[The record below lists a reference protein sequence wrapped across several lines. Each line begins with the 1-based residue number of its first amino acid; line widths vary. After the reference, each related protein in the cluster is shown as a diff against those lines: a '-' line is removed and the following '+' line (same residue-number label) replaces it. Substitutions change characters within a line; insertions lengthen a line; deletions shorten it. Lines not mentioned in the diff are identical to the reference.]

1 MKALLLSAGKGTRLN
16 GYQNDKPKP
25 LIEVLG
31 KTLLDRQIQ
40 NLLDA
45 SFSQI
50 IINVSHKSNLI
61 KEHLSKHYYNHKK
74 IIINDEGPEPLETGG
89 AVIDALPL
97 IGEEDFV
104 LTNVDLITSFPY
116 SIAIEGDLKNTLILV
131 PNPPHNMSGDYSI
144 MKNGNITKR
153 HPGLTYSGIS
163 VLSPKL
169 FYEFDPGVLKL
180 TEVFDQAIQRELL
193 KGYVYSGAWFDVGTV
208 ERINMAEDYLKSV
221 RLASPRKS

>member
-61 KEHLSKHYYNHKK
+61 KEHLSKQ
-74 IIINDEGPEPLETGG
+74 GPEPLETGG

-193 KGYVYSGAWFDVGTV
+193 KGYVYSGVWFDVGTV

>member
-1 MKALLLSAGKGTRLN
+1 M
-16 GYQNDKPKP
+16 
-25 LIEVLG
+25 
-31 KTLLDRQIQ
+31 
-40 NLLDA
+40 
-45 SFSQI
+45 
-50 IINVSHKSNLI
+50 
-61 KEHLSKHYYNHKK
+61 
-74 IIINDEGPEPLETGG
+74 
-89 AVIDALPL
+89 
-97 IGEEDFV
+97 
-104 LTNVDLITSFPY
+104 DLITSFPY

-131 PNPPHNMSGDYSI
+131 PNPPHNMSGNYSI

-193 KGYVYSGAWFDVGTV
+193 KGYVYSGAWFDVGTA